1 MGNPKAFIEIP
12 RKEAG
17 YRPVNERIADFSEV
31 EQVLDLG
38 DRLLQASRCMDCGVP
53 FCHWACPTHSRMPEW
68 QDALYR
74 EQWEKAIGILQLT
87 NDLPEVTGRVCP
99 ALCEK
104 ACVLA
109 IHGEAVTIRENEVAL
124 AERAWE
130 LGLIRPEPPK
140 QRNGIRVAVIGSG
153 PAGLTVANRLN
164 KAGYEVTVFEKD
176 EKAGGLLRYGIPDFK
191 LTKAVIDRRLALYEA
206 EGITFRTGTEVGK
219 DLTVAELE
227 RSFDAICLTVG
238 ARQPRDLEV
247 PGRELQGIWFA
258 MDYLTQQN
266 RLNDGA
272 NISGRHRISAKGKRV
287 VVIGGGDTGS
297 DCVGTAIRQ
306 RARSVTQVEILPQ
319 PPKERTEDNP
329 WPFWPRT
336 LRTSSSQEEGCE
348 RLWSL
353 KTTRILGKDGK
364 VSGLEMVRLNWKNEN
379 GRMIPEETGE
389 KITLEA
395 DMIILAMGFVHPVHD
410 RLLKGLKAKFDERG
424 NLLDQQTDR
433 KVPLFAAGDATLG
446 PSLVVRAIASGQ
458 QAAQNIHAYFT
469 RKAHPDQKA

>member
-1 MGNPKAFIEIP
+1 MGNPRAFIEIP

-31 EQVLDLG
+31 EQVLGLE

-68 QDALYR
+68 QDAFYR
-74 EQWEKAIGILQLT
+74 EQWEKAIATLQLT

-124 AERAWE
+124 AEKAFE
-130 LGLIRPEPPK
+130 MGLIRPEPP
-140 QRNGIRVAVIGSG
+140 QHRNGVRVAVIGSG
-153 PAGLTVANRLN
+153 PAGLTLASRLN
-164 KAGYEVTVFEKD
+164 RAGYEVTVFEKD

-191 LTKAVIDRRLALYEA
+191 LTKAVLDRRLALYEA
-206 EGITFRTGTEVGK
+206 EGVVFRTGVEAGR
-219 DLTVAELE
+219 DMDVAELE
-227 RSFDAICLTVG
+227 RSFDALCLTVG
-238 ARQPRDLEV
+238 ARMPRDLEV
-247 PGRELQGIWFA
+247 PGRELEGIWFA
-258 MDYLTQQN
+258 MDFLTQQN

-272 NISGRHRISAKGKRV
+272 NIPGRRRISARGRRV

-306 RARSVTQVEILPQ
+306 RARSVTQVEILPR
-319 PPKERTEDNP
+319 PPHQRTEDNP

-336 LRTSSSQEEGCE
+336 LRTSSSHEEGCE

-353 KTTRILGKDGK
+353 KTTRILGKEGR
-364 VSGLEMVRLNWKNEN
+364 VTGVEMVRLEWKEEN
-379 GRMIPEETGE
+379 GKMVPHETGE

-395 DMIILAMGFVHPVHD
+395 DMIILAMGFLHPEKSP
-410 RLLKGLKAKFDERG
+410 LLEGLQLQYDERG
-424 NLLDQQTDR
+424 NLLPVQTDR
-433 KVPLFAAGDATLG
+433 KVPVFAAGDATLG
-446 PSLVVRAIASGQ
+446 PSLVVRAIASAQ
-458 QAAQNIHAYFT
+458 EAAQQLHEHFMQ
-469 RKAHPDQKA
+469 QKK